1 MNTTTTIDPSGRPNY
16 VRTIADQIGTGNIL
30 AISGGRLSYDE
41 KGQTLILP
49 VASGYQVLV
58 TYQPVPDTYTVRR
71 VMIRGGKV
79 FEKGAVENVYA
90 DQVGEVAYRASCFRD
105 GAFGEV
111 AR

>member
-1 MNTTTTIDPSGRPNY
+1 MNTTTAIESSGRPNY
-16 VRTIADQIGTGNIL
+16 VRTIADHIGTGNIL

-41 KGQTLILP
+41 KRHTLILP

-79 FEKGAVENVYA
+79 FEKGIVDNVYA
-90 DQVGEVAYRASCFRD
+90 DQVGDVAYRASCFRNVS
-105 GAFGEV
+105 FGGHDV
-111 AR
+111 